1 MRPRVIMVLA
11 VAAIVLGGIIL
22 VPAASARITGG
33 DAFDLSSIVP
43 QVKVTPAPPAAPAA
57 PKPPTLA
64 AAPVSVSV
72 GPGNYFSWALLD
84 RETGAITGSANSDS
98 ATNSTESMIKVW
110 IVSDYLRRSAE
121 RGEQPSKK
129 RLAQASAAIRDSDN
143 LAAESL
149 YRAGGRTAVT
159 KRMISMCGLTDTRIG
174 TRPGYV
180 GWWSFTE
187 MSAQDAV
194 RLGECVKNG
203 TAAGPEWTKWVLTEM
218 TKVHGTTAGK
228 DQHLETGGG
237 RWGIIDGLP
246 LAIRRQSPVSIK
258 NGWTLLN
265 YDGKWHVNC
274 LAVTDAWVLAVQ
286 TRYPGSRGLDYGAN
300 VCRSVT
306 AQLVTPQPGAALK
319 VPTPVAK
326 S

>member
-11 VAAIVLGGIIL
+11 IAAIALGGIIL
-22 VPAASARITGG
+22 VPAASARMTGG
-33 DAFDLSSIVP
+33 GFDLSTIVQRP
-43 QVKVTPAPPAAPAA
+43 PKVAPAPPAA

-64 AAPVSVSV
+64 PAPVTVDV
-72 GPGNYFSWALLD
+72 GTGNYVAWALLD
-84 RETGAITGSANSDS
+84 RETGAIAGSANSRT

-110 IVSDYLRRSAE
+110 IVSDYLRRTAE
-121 RGEQPSKK
+121 RGEQPSKR
-129 RLAQASAAIRDSDN
+129 RLDQASAAIRDSDN
-143 LAAESL
+143 LATESL
-149 YRAGGRTAVT
+149 YRANGRTAVT
-159 KRMISMCGLTDTRIG
+159 RRMISMCGLSNTKLS

-194 RLGECVKNG
+194 RLGDCVKNG
-203 TAAGPEWTKWVLTEM
+203 TAAGPKWTKWVLTEM
-218 TKVHGTTAGK
+218 TKVRGTTAAK
-228 DQHLETGGG
+228 DQHEETGGG
-237 RWGIIDGLP
+237 RWGIIDALP
-246 LAIRRQSPVSIK
+246 MAIRQQTPVSIK
-258 NGWTLLN
+258 NGWTLLD

-286 TRYPGSRGLDYGAN
+286 TRYPGRRGLEYGAN
-300 VCRSVT
+300 VCESVT

-319 VPTPVAK
+319 VPPPVVK

>member
-22 VPAASARITGG
+22 VPAAYARMTGG
-33 DAFDLSSIVP
+33 TLNLGAIVSHA
-43 QVKVTPAPPAAPAA
+43 KIAPAAPAV
-57 PKPPTLA
+57 PKPPRLA
-64 AAPVSVSV
+64 PAPVTVAV
-72 GPGNYFSWALLD
+72 GSGNYFAWALLD
-84 RETGAITGSANSDS
+84 RETGAIAGSANSS
-98 ATNSTESMIKVW
+98 TATNSTESMIKVW
-110 IVSDYLRRSAE
+110 IVSDFLRRTAE
-121 RGEQPSKK
+121 RGEQPSKT
-129 RLAQASAAIRDSDN
+129 RLTQASSAIRDSDN
-143 LAAESL
+143 VATETL
-149 YRAGGRTAVT
+149 YRANGRTAVI
-159 KRMISMCGLTDTRIG
+159 KRMISMCDLTNTKVS

-194 RLGECVKNG
+194 RLGECVKAG
-203 TAAGPEWTKWVLTEM
+203 TAAGPKWTKWVLTEM
-218 TKVHGTTAGK
+218 TKVRGTTANE
-228 DQHLETGGG
+228 DQHEETGGG

-246 LAIRRQSPVSIK
+246 AAIRQQSPVSIK

-300 VCRSVT
+300 VCESVA

-319 VPTPVAK
+319 VPTPLVK